1 MCSARV
7 LVVDDD
13 ASMQQV
19 LAALVASKGHSV
31 VETLG
36 DGALVMPAVERHRPD
51 IVCLDYELP
60 GRNGLD
66 LLRDIQARFPETDVI
81 FITASQDESVR
92 HKAAD
97 AGASGFIRK
106 PFAHRQV
113 IEELEQVYKTRQ
125 QAKTATATEA
135 ADAPAAPPP
144 VDGVAGPFNP
154 KAAVVVDDNAAMR
167 FLLKGLMTS
176 IGLQVKHLATNG
188 EDAIHA
194 AAHHQPGILCLD
206 VDMPI
211 MSGLDALPQILSVS
225 PKTAVIMVT
234 GNATREFVQKAIAGG
249 ARGYVIKPVRPAHI
263 ETVVRKLLAEQQARL
278 PA

>member
-1 MCSARV
+1 MCAARV

-13 ASMQQV
+13 TSMQQV
-19 LAALVASKGHSV
+19 LAALVSTKGHSV
-31 VETLG
+31 IGTVG
-36 DGALVMPAVERHRPD
+36 DGALVMPAMEQHRPD

-81 FITASQDESVR
+81 FITASQDESVQ

-113 IEELEQVYKTRQ
+113 IEELEQVYRTRQ
-125 QAKTATATEA
+125 QAKAATAAEEV
-135 ADAPAAPPP
+135 PAAPPP
-144 VDGVAGPFNP
+144 VAGQATPFDP

-176 IGLQVKHLATNG
+176 LGLQVKHLATNG

-194 AAHHQPGILCLD
+194 AANHQPGILCLD

-211 MSGLDALPQILSVS
+211 MSGFDALPQILAVS
-225 PKTAVIMVT
+225 PRTAVIMVT
-234 GNATREFVQKAIAGG
+234 GNATRDFVQQAIAGG

-263 ETVVRKLLAEQQARL
+263 EAVVRKLLAERQATS